1 MSSSYSSSL
10 LTLWDRLLPSSWHSV
25 MRRCSHPLHWSRP
38 VPPFF
43 HQIPLHQVEMATCHG
58 QGGEQDWAHTKE
70 GKIIHKVNIS
80 KTTILLTALQNTKHC
95 AHNTNQNI
103 IYGKTKIIKKVY
115 AKNGW
120 MDDIQNLTLLWWSM
134 KSKTFSVTLY
144 VTVNIAMSVKAR
156 WKTQIQRTACA
167 KRIWWEIDKQGDFGR
182 L

>member
-1 MSSSYSSSL
+1 
-10 LTLWDRLLPSSWHSV
+10 
-25 MRRCSHPLHWSRP
+25 
-38 VPPFF
+38 
-43 HQIPLHQVEMATCHG
+43 MATCHG

-120 MDDIQNLTLLWWSM
+120 MDDIQNLTLL
-134 KSKTFSVTLY
+134 
-144 VTVNIAMSVKAR
+144 
-156 WKTQIQRTACA
+156 
-167 KRIWWEIDKQGDFGR
+167 
-182 L
+182 